1 MLNQIQLIA
10 NWIKEFDTN
19 RIDSVFDTDYHPFNS
34 TNNYVA
40 KNESNYQV
48 ESKNSVMISRNSK
61 STSSNKA
68 LSTMNVIPKGFI
80 STEKKRRISVNAIH
94 F

>member
-34 TNNYVA
+34 TNN
-40 KNESNYQV
+40 
-48 ESKNSVMISRNSK
+48 
-61 STSSNKA
+61 
-68 LSTMNVIPKGFI
+68 
-80 STEKKRRISVNAIH
+80 
-94 F
+94 